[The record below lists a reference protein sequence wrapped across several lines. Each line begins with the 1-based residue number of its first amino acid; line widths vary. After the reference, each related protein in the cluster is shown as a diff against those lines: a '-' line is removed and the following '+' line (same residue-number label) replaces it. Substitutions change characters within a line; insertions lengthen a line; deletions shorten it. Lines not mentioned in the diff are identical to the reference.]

1 MSRNTMNRIEFL
13 KVADKLRE
21 IAGDSTELR
30 QSAAELLPILQNL
43 IETPINEKTVVR
55 TAHDLGLRLKHMAYN
70 SETPDISAQL
80 NRMEAKIDKILAEL
94 FG

>member
-30 QSAAELLPILQNL
+30 QSSAELLPILQNL

-55 TAHDLGLRLKHMAYN
+55 TAHDLGLRLKHMAHN
-70 SETPDISAQL
+70 GGETPDIAAQL
-80 NRMEAKIDKILAEL
+80 TRIEIKIDKLLRALE
-94 FG
+94 